1 MADISKTVTVK
12 VMKLGHYH
20 VALRPFQSMQ
30 IKMALKQG
38 QGHGANIKIMIKNRK
53 YTGRLR

>member
-38 QGHGANIKIMIKNRK
+38 QGHGANIKIMI
-53 YTGRLR
+53 